1 MAKGRVSLKKS
12 TPNTTANPQKP
23 ESLSIEKQEEIMQ
36 RANLSSVSNK
46 KSAQKALQRLTID
59 IPVELHQKLKRLKQD
74 QGITSRGLIVSLL
87 RDHFDKKMAQ

>member
-12 TPNTTANPQKP
+12 TTKTAEKPPKP

-46 KSAQKALQRLTID
+46 KIPQKALHRLTID
-59 IPVELHQKLKRLKQD
+59 IPVEIHQQLKVLKQD
-74 QGITSRGLIVSLL
+74 QGVTSRGLIVRLL
-87 RDHFDKKMAQ
+87 REHFNNQ